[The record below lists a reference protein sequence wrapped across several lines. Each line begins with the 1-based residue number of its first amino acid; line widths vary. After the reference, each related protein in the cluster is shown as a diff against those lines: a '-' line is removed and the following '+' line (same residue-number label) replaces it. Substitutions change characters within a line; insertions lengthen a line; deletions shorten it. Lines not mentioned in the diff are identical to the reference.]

1 MTASRLIGSVGLR
14 LGDDEITTRINE
26 YKQASIRIGD
36 ALTIDVTDASPEQLR
51 KLAQVADDLANWREE
66 RDLAIEVADQ
76 VGAEDGYRIR
86 GVRFEPKPVA
96 A

>member
-1 MTASRLIGSVGLR
+1 MTATRLVGSVGLR
-14 LGDDEITTRINE
+14 LGDDEITTRVNE

-36 ALTIDVTDASPEQLR
+36 ALNIDVTDASPEQLR

-86 GVRFEPKPVA
+86 GVRFERRA
-96 A
+96 AAA

>member
-1 MTASRLIGSVGLR
+1 MTVSRLVGSVGLR

-36 ALTIDVTDASPEQLR
+36 ALTIDVTDASPDQLR
-51 KLAQVADDLANWREE
+51 KLAQIADDLANWREE

-76 VGAEDGYRIR
+76 VGAEGGYRIR
-86 GVRFEPKPVA
+86 GVRFERRA
-96 A
+96 AAA